1 VVGASADGGTVPQ
14 LTRYGLSVDA
24 DLVYRCLS
32 LAGDQ
37 TAGTLARSLR
47 IGVHQVRDALAEL
60 IDCSAVS
67 ALADGRRRLWRAR
80 PVATFLPQ
88 LQERQ
93 AQLDRARRYLQGSP

>member
-1 VVGASADGGTVPQ
+1 MPQ
-14 LTRYGLSVDA
+14 LTRYGLSADA

-47 IGVHQVRDALAEL
+47 IAVHQVRDALAEL

-67 ALADGRRRLWRAR
+67 ALVDGRRRLWHAR

-88 LQERQ
+88 LQERR
-93 AQLDRARRYLQGSP
+93 ARLERARRYLEGTP